1 MSRSPA
7 AAVRIR
13 LFPAAA
19 GVVAAC
25 GIAGL
30 LPAQLPGGF
39 HLYKWSGELG
49 LEAER
54 RDDRS
59 TAANDEQLRQRE
71 TLFREALGIRTN
83 GYAYHPALFDFEAGV
98 RAEFDQREVETDPG
112 DTQQYADSFRLF
124 YDALAQIL
132 KEKPIHGD
140 VYARRAR
147 LDTRQRFFATTTAEI
162 ATEGADLFWR
172 DLWIP
177 SALHYEHSRYV
188 GEGRD
193 TLRQST
199 ERWRLEGTRS
209 DERNHLGYN
218 LEWNELDQQT
228 FGTHYDELL
237 ASLHLGHRFGAQG
250 AHSVTAGGTHRDRTG
265 TQSSLYQQA
274 NGALH
279 LQWLPELQSD
289 HSISVDRSEID
300 SDLGIDVGRDG
311 LIATSWLR
319 HSLYESLETSLGG
332 RYYRSDYEAG
342 KLERRDAEFALDYH
356 KSTSFGSIG
365 LGYRPTV
372 YREDEA
378 GAGTAVP
385 VVGESYTYTPG
396 VPILL
401 QSANVIATS
410 VVVRDAALG
419 TTFVQPADY
428 LLVPVGPR
436 LRIDVPVGSRIVGG
450 TVLQIDYAYEPNPG
464 RSYQGTSHSVALSFG
479 GFRGP
484 HARALDRPRAAVVRL
499 RRRQP
504 RQQPA
509 GRSARLG
516 RAMGAVADRRVRG
529 LRLVH
534 LVDGT
539 AARDRDVAGGF
550 RRRQDPQQH
559 GDLVPH
565 ALQGTRLRRTWP
577 QPRERLAVARF
588 AAVHDL
594 RARRVPPDR
603 LPHRLRRG
611 LPVRG
616 RLRLPAAQE
625 HPDPGGALLG
635 RGVRDRQRPGTA
647 VRPADLQEVLLMAR
661 TRPVQLGRAPLL
673 ACLALAA
680 AACSGPTV
688 FLRRPEQPLTWPR
701 PPEPPR
707 IEFVLAYRGAEDVE
721 RHPGFWASLGEWLS
735 GAEAP
740 EILTPHGLAVA
751 PPDRLWVTDPGRA
764 AVHRIDLVTGDH
776 AAFAGTAAEPMVTPV
791 GVAPGPDGTVF
802 VSDSTRAR
810 ILVLDDEGQFVRAFG
825 SEAET
830 GRPTGLAWDERGQRL
845 LVLDT
850 TGGRL
855 LAYSQDGRLLQQ
867 AGGRGSAPGQFNYP
881 TSLALAAD
889 GRVFVMDSLNFRVQV
904 LGRDL
909 QPRSRFGM
917 VGRGPGCFA
926 APKGIALDSEG
937 HVYVVDGMFENVQI
951 FDDAGQ
957 LLLAFGGRGSALG
970 ALTLPTGIWIDAQD
984 RIHVADSG
992 NSRIQIFR
1000 YLRR

>member
-479 GFRGP
+479 FGDFAGLTLE
-484 HARALDRPRAAVVRL
+484 HSTDRVRL
-499 RRRQP
+499 LS
-504 RQQPA
+504 
-509 GRSARLG
+509 GSADGNLGNSQRDAVRAWVGQWGQSLTVEYEDYDSFISSTERLRAIAMSQVEIDGDKTLSSTATWYRTRFKELDYVERGLSLVSGLQWRVSPQFTTYG
-516 RAMGAVADRRVRG
+516 RA
-529 LRLVH
+529 
-534 LVDGT
+534 
-539 AARDRDVAGGF
+539 
-550 RRRQDPQQH
+550 
-559 GDLVPH
+559 
-565 ALQGTRLRRTWP
+565 
-577 QPRERLAVARF
+577 E
-588 AAVHDL
+588 
-594 RARRVPPDR
+594 
-603 LPHRLRRG
+603 
-611 LPVRG
+611 
-616 RLRLPAAQE
+616 
-625 HPDPGGALLG
+625 
-635 RGVRDRQRPGTA
+635 
-647 VRPADLQEVLLMAR
+647 
-661 TRPVQLGRAPLL
+661 
-673 ACLALAA
+673 
-680 AACSGPTV
+680 
-688 FLRRPEQPLTWPR
+688 
-701 PPEPPR
+701 
-707 IEFVLAYRGAEDVE
+707 Y
-721 RHPGFWASLGEWLS
+721 
-735 GAEAP
+735 
-740 EILTPHGLAVA
+740 
-751 PPDRLWVTDPGRA
+751 
-764 AVHRIDLVTGDH
+764 HRIDYRTDSGEGYQ
-776 AAFAGTAAEPMVTPV
+776 FEAGF
-791 GVAPGPDGTVF
+791 DY
-802 VSDSTRAR
+802 
-810 ILVLDDEGQFVRAFG
+810 
-825 SEAET
+825 
-830 GRPTGLAWDERGQRL
+830 RL
-845 LVLDT
+845 HKNT
-850 TGGRL
+850 
-855 LAYSQDGRLLQQ
+855 
-867 AGGRGSAPGQFNYP
+867 
-881 TSLALAAD
+881 
-889 GRVFVMDSLNFRVQV
+889 
-904 LGRDL
+904 
-909 QPRSRFGM
+909 
-917 VGRGPGCFA
+917 
-926 APKGIALDSEG
+926 
-937 HVYVVDGMFENVQI
+937 
-951 FDDAGQ
+951 
-957 LLLAFGGRGSALG
+957 
-970 ALTLPTGIWIDAQD
+970 LTLEARYSVEEFAIASDQELLF
-984 RIHVADSG
+984 V
-992 NSRIQIFR
+992 QLIFKR
-1000 YLRR
+1000 FF